1 MTLEAEIIAQG
12 VESWEFKNAS
22 AKKAA
27 LNHNP
32 VETLTAAGAA
42 SIWGVTVMD
51 STSAAVNLTLANG
64 EQYGQMKTFVMIEA
78 SNSSTI
84 TVAQH
89 VTSNP
94 EVFTMAAAGD
104 SLVLMWDGTDWSTVA
119 NNGAATV

>member
-1 MTLEAEIIAQG
+1 MTLETDITKQG
-12 VESWEFKNAS
+12 VDSWEFKNAT
-22 AKKAA
+22 AKNAVLK
-27 LNHNP
+27 HSP
-32 VETLTAAGAA
+32 VETLTANGVA

-51 STSAAVNLTLANG
+51 SSAATVNVTLANG
-64 EQYGQMKTFVMIEA
+64 EQLGQMKTFVMSEA

-119 NNGAATV
+119 NNGAAV